1 MGGKRP
7 DSYRIDPDDSG
18 TTDHKFRPDTPAE
31 GEREAELYGRVMKGE
46 QGARKPARKEATE
59 ELDEKGGDPTDG

>member
-31 GEREAELYGRVMKGE
+31 GEREAEIYGRVMKGE
-46 QGARKPARKEATE
+46 QGARKPERKEATE
-59 ELDEKGGDPTDG
+59 EFDESGEPAEG